1 MGSDSGRSI
10 AVDDNLAV
18 ELRAS
23 KSPVLGS
30 TMGGQSVFRLLVP
43 GAYRGSMVLFLGLY
57 ESQDLPTIRPDELRL
72 LEDALQ
78 KLVTHLAFL
87 ELDERRQQ
95 EIGRSPVFQGGK
107 GDSVVGA

>member
-1 MGSDSGRSI
+1 
-10 AVDDNLAV
+10 
-18 ELRAS
+18 
-23 KSPVLGS
+23 
-30 TMGGQSVFRLLVP
+30 
-43 GAYRGSMVLFLGLY
+43 MVLFLGLY

-95 EIGRSPVFQGGK
+95 EIGRSPAFQGGK